1 MGTADILRLPEVKE
15 LITSDFVVLPC
26 DLVCEVGG
34 AKLVEAWQ
42 LKSASLPQ
50 SVEVESLLD
59 ETASKHFSGGMGV
72 WYNTKVD
79 TPVKKEETDFIAT
92 TPLPPTTTKAQKGSL
107 ITNISKLVYSM
118 PKDTFK
124 ESMEEKHGLS
134 IRHGLIRS
142 HPRVRMLTTH
152 RDAHIYIFPRWILD
166 FIEKNDRMETLSE
179 DVVGWWA
186 KAGWQNGLA
195 EKLHIKEI
203 CRKRETEDDSQNSS
217 PTSETSPERGDGL
230 TEQHASKSTA
240 GQGNDVEAG
249 ITQEEIPQ
257 MLAYV
262 HPGASQK
269 LGSLIR
275 RVDTAQLLLAISL
288 QLAKLPSLEEDHT
301 ESASPYAHSKKVA
314 YPEGVKSRTTITKA
328 DSLVGENVSV
338 EEKVAIKESVVG
350 AGCQL
355 NEGAKLAGCLLMEG
369 VVVGKNCKLTKC
381 ILGKRCVIGDGSVLE
396 NCEVQENLMV
406 EANSKH
412 GTFFMLFLLLTIPSR
427 G

>member
-1 MGTADILRLPEVKE
+1 MLAPAELDYNMGTADILRLPEVKD
-15 LITSDFVVLPC
+15 LIASDFVVLPC

-34 AKLVEAWQ
+34 SNLLEAWQ
-42 LKSASLPQ
+42 LKSASLP
-50 SVEVESLLD
+50 EALD
-59 ETASKHFSGGMGV
+59 NFLDDDSQNHHSGGIGV
-72 WYNTKVD
+72 WYNTKAD
-79 TPVKKEETDFIAT
+79 TPIKKEETDFIAT
-92 TPLPPTTTKAQKGSL
+92 TPLPPSTSQPSKGSL
-107 ITNISKLVYSM
+107 IPHISKLVYSM

-124 ESMEEKHGLS
+124 EKMEERHGLS

-152 RDAHIYIFPRWILD
+152 RDAHIYVFPRWILD

-186 KAGWQNGLA
+186 KAGWQTGLA
-195 EKLHIKEI
+195 EKLHIKEL
-203 CRKRETEDDSQNSS
+203 CSPRQSEDDSQGSS
-217 PTSETSPERGDGL
+217 PTSESSPPGKDAHQNLSKATTSRWNEGAGD
-230 TEQHASKSTA
+230 A
-240 GQGNDVEAG
+240 
-249 ITQEEIPQ
+249 EEGEVPQ

-262 HPGASQK
+262 HPGPSQK

-288 QLAKLPSLEEDHT
+288 QLAKLPSLEEDNS
-301 ESASPYAHSKKVA
+301 EAVSPYAHNKKVA
-314 YPEGVKSRTTITKA
+314 YPEGVKSRTTITKQ

-406 EANSKH
+406 EARSK
-412 GTFFMLFLLLTIPSR
+412 LYINLILD
-427 G
+427 

>member
-1 MGTADILRLPEVKE
+1 MGTADIFRLPEVKE
-15 LITSDFVVLPC
+15 LITTDLVVLPC

-34 AKLVEAWQ
+34 SRLIQAWQ
-42 LKSASLPQ
+42 YKSASLDE
-50 SVEVESLLD
+50 SVDASNFLD
-59 ETASKHFSGGMGV
+59 DDTHQQYSGGMGV

-79 TPVKKEETDFIAT
+79 TPIKKEETDFIAT
-92 TPLPPTTTKAQKGSL
+92 TPLPPSTKQASRDSL
-107 ITNISKLVYSM
+107 VPNVSKLVYSM

-124 ESMEEKHGLS
+124 EKMEEQHGLTV
-134 IRHGLIRS
+134 RHGLIRS

-152 RDAHIYIFPRWILD
+152 RDAHIYVFPKWVLE
-166 FIEKNDRMETLSE
+166 FIEKNERLETISE

-195 EKLHIKEI
+195 KKLHIKEI
-203 CRKRETEDDSQNSS
+203 CRPRQSEDDSQGSS
-217 PTSETSPERGDGL
+217 PTSESSPVGQSTL
-230 TEQHASKSTA
+230 TEKALSTA
-240 GQGNDVEAG
+240 NPDEWSAG
-249 ITQEEIPQ
+249 AGETSDGEIPQ
-257 MLAYV
+257 ILAYV

-288 QLAKLPSLEEDHT
+288 QLAKLPSLEDDNSD
-301 ESASPYAHSKKVA
+301 SASPYAHNKKVA
-314 YPEGVKSRTTITKA
+314 YPEGVKSRTTITKQ

-381 ILGKRCVIGDGSVLE
+381 ILGKRCVIGDGSILE
-396 NCEVQENLMV
+396 NCEVQENLII
-406 EANSKH
+406 EAQSKSSIYVIYE
-412 GTFFMLFLLLTIPSR
+412 LKLT
-427 G
+427 

>member
-1 MGTADILRLPEVKE
+1 MGTAEILRLPELKG
-15 LITSDFVVLPC
+15 LITSDFIVLPC

-34 AKLVEAWQ
+34 SNFLQAWQ
-42 LKSASLPQ
+42 LKSASLAQ
-50 SVEVESLLD
+50 CLD
-59 ETASKHFSGGMGV
+59 SFLDDDSQNQHSGGMGV
-72 WYNTKVD
+72 WYNTKSD
-79 TPVKKEETDFIAT
+79 TPIKKEETDFIAT
-92 TPLPPTTTKAQKGSL
+92 TPLPATTTKDSKDSL
-107 ITNISKLVYSM
+107 IPNVSKLVYSM

-124 ESMEEKHGLS
+124 EKMEEQHGLS
-134 IRHGLIRS
+134 VRHGLIRS

-166 FIEKNDRMETLSE
+166 FIEKNERMETISE

-186 KAGWQNGLA
+186 KAGWQTGLA

-203 CRKRETEDDSQNSS
+203 CGPRRCEDETQTST
-217 PTSETSPERGDGL
+217 PTSESSPNEQNAFEQKNSSQGTSSQWQDG
-230 TEQHASKSTA
+230 AK
-240 GQGNDVEAG
+240 
-249 ITQEEIPQ
+249 EIQNSEVPQ

-262 HPGASQK
+262 HPGSSQK

-288 QLAKLPSLEEDHT
+288 QLAKLPSLEEDSS
-301 ESASPYAHSKKVA
+301 ESASPYAHIKKVA
-314 YPEGVKSRTTITKA
+314 YPEGVKSRTTIMKQ

-381 ILGKRCVIGDGSVLE
+381 ILGKRCVIGDGSILE

-406 EANSKH
+406 EAKSKSSLGFI
-412 GTFFMLFLLLTIPSR
+412 GTKY
-427 G
+427 